1 MTGRLIVFE
10 GLDASGKSTQA
21 RMLADRLGARFTF
34 QPGEGDLGR
43 RLRALLLDTPVA
55 VDPVA
60 EALLFAADK
69 AQHVA
74 EVIAPALA
82 AGETVVCD
90 RYTASTLAYQGHGRG
105 LDLDALGSVLDLA
118 VGGLRPDL
126 VVLVDVDVAEGRR
139 RRTGPPDRIE
149 AAAVDFDER
158 VRAGYLALA
167 RDPAWVVVDGTGT
180 VDEVHARV
188 VAAVTERGLA

>member
-1 MTGRLIVFE
+1 MVLE

-21 RMLADRLGARFTF
+21 RLLADRLGARFTF
-34 QPGEGDLGR
+34 QPGDGDVGR
-43 RLRALLLDTPVA
+43 RIRDLVLDTPVTI
-55 VDPVA
+55 DPVA

-74 EVIAPALA
+74 DVVHPALD
-82 AGETVVCD
+82 AGQDVVCD

-105 LDLDALGSVLDLA
+105 LDPVVLGTVLDWA

-126 VVLVDVDVAEGRR
+126 TVLVDVAVAEGRR
-139 RRTGPPDRIE
+139 RRSGRPDRIE

-158 VRAGYLALA
+158 VRAGYLTLA
-167 RDPAWVVVDGTGT
+167 DDPAWVVVDGTGP
-180 VDEVHARV
+180 VAEVHERV